1 MLKLMQ
7 RRDFIER
14 ELYTR
19 EMGIANMD
27 IMKQSN
33 QQDFDRQL
41 ANYQKWKK
49 TNNMEGIKY

>member
-1 MLKLMQ
+1 MLKSMQ